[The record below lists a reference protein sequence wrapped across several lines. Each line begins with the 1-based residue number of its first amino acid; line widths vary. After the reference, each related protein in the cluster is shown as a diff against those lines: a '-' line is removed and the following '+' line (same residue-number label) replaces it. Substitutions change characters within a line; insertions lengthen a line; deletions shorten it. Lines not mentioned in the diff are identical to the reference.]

1 MDHPHR
7 WVFYKLSGNI
17 LFQRN
22 NFYVPFPNVTHFGVG
37 GTYICSQLFAKT
49 HLWTGCSLQTSL
61 QPLVL
66 VGATGNSVSKRGKPK
81 VKNVYAG
88 NPVRQCCCSNTPP
101 TMQKLMNPAWVQL
114 RQDSFTTPITLVLF
128 VHAIKQILPIKYE
141 VMCCMLSNLKAEYI
155 PLKRKTSQM
164 AFACFV
170 TVPGEKRWTE
180 NGWPSF
186 KYVLTEH
193 KTRVQT
199 VCIELFPLST
209 MVISGQVTSLLVSP
223 QRDRQGLWIAED
235 LVNISQLEKANKINS
250 LN

>member
-22 NFYVPFPNVTHFGVG
+22 NFYVPFPNLTHFGVG

-88 NPVRQCCCSNTPP
+88 NPVRQCCSSNTPP
-101 TMQKLMNPAWVQL
+101 TMQKLMNPA
-114 RQDSFTTPITLVLF
+114 
-128 VHAIKQILPIKYE
+128 
-141 VMCCMLSNLKAEYI
+141 
-155 PLKRKTSQM
+155 
-164 AFACFV
+164 
-170 TVPGEKRWTE
+170 
-180 NGWPSF
+180 
-186 KYVLTEH
+186 
-193 KTRVQT
+193 
-199 VCIELFPLST
+199 
-209 MVISGQVTSLLVSP
+209 
-223 QRDRQGLWIAED
+223 
-235 LVNISQLEKANKINS
+235 
-250 LN
+250 